1 MKTVRAFIF
10 LVFSAV
16 PALLCASDS
25 IIIGGLDGLDP
36 HQRSERYEIALALS
50 GGGAR
55 GFATIGILKAFE
67 EKNLGIC
74 AVTGTSMGGVIGG
87 LFAAGYTPDRLAKIV
102 HNTEFDKMFTNA
114 PARRT
119 MFLTQRQERDRH
131 LLSVRFNRFVPVIPK
146 ALTAGQKLT
155 NILTNL
161 TTRANYHSAGD
172 YSRLPIPFKTICTDV
187 VSGKEVIVDRGSLA
201 DAMRATM
208 AFPLA
213 FTGVERNGQLLMDG
227 GMVTPIPVEL
237 VKEMCQPGTFIVAVN
252 TASPLLPR
260 EELDTPV
267 DIANQVTTI
276 MTADK
281 LRSQLS
287 KADYQIQP
295 PLNGVQPSDF
305 KYRDSLIDVGYQI
318 GLKATDSIIMQLSA
332 RQDSLSYLV
341 SEVEF
346 DGRLEACRRR
356 FAAELLHRILRHN
369 ELVAVLK
376 ELVVELG
383 LFRLQA
389 EISPATQHH
398 EVFEANG
405 RSVEAISL
413 RLSGWHHLRLPDV
426 TFRFNGSSIF
436 EDSVLVRQF
445 ATDDTLLTP
454 ENLRLGLDRILKLYY
469 DKRYN
474 LADICSTL
482 VDPDRNVVTLTIDEA
497 VIKSIEVE
505 NNKRSR
511 DWFIKSYFP
520 LEVGEPYSTGR
531 AARGI
536 ANIFGTDLY
545 ERVTID
551 LVSIGGGAHVR
562 IGVVEKKYSQLRLG
576 WHWDDEY
583 NSEEFIEFLNDNVF
597 GIGLEYLLHA
607 RFGKDRQRYHLSL
620 KSNRLGKT
628 YLTAQAGL
636 RHERLDRQLY
646 NEDSSPGSLH
656 EERSTGFD
664 IRLGQQIARLG
675 TVTAAINLREVKY
688 RHVRTGVEDEFGLRI
703 FKIESLVETFDR
715 ISFPESGKKHLFE
728 LQLVGKFLGGDVEFT
743 KFFSSLEAYFP
754 FAGVLNYHPRLSVGI
769 SRSGLPLSEKFFI
782 GGMNSF
788 AGYHTGELYGDKVF
802 LLNNEVRLKL
812 PLRLYLIGRYDV
824 GDVYRHTDEIKLSNL
839 RHGVGISLGFDSPI
853 GPLECGYGTNDGDID
868 RLYLSA
874 GLSF

>member
-1 MKTVRAFIF
+1 VKTIGAFIF
-10 LVFSAV
+10 LVLSAV
-16 PALLCASDS
+16 PALVRGADGV
-25 IIIGGLDGLDP
+25 IIGGLDGLNP
-36 HQRSERYEIALALS
+36 RQRSERYEIALALS

-55 GFATIGILKAFE
+55 GFAIIGILKAFE
-67 EKNLGIC
+67 EKNLGVC
-74 AVTGTSMGGVIGG
+74 AIAGTSMGGVIGG
-87 LFAAGYTPDRLAKIV
+87 LYAAGYTPARLAEIV
-102 HNTEFDKMFTNA
+102 HDTEFDKMFTNA

-131 LLSVRFNRFVPVIPK
+131 LLSVRFNGFVPVIPK

-161 TTRANYHSAGD
+161 TTRPNYHSAGD
-172 YSRLPIPFKTICTDV
+172 FDRLRIPFKTVCTDV
-187 VSGKEVIVDRGSLA
+187 VSGEEVIVDRGSLA

-237 VKEMCQPGTFIVAVN
+237 VKEMCPPGTFTVAVN
-252 TASPLLPR
+252 TTSPLLPK

-267 DIANQVTTI
+267 DLANQVTTI

-281 LRSQLS
+281 LQTQLS
-287 KADYQIQP
+287 KADYQILP
-295 PLNGVQPSDF
+295 PLNGIQSSDF
-305 KYRDSLIDVGYQI
+305 KYRDSLIDIGYQA
-318 GLKATDSIIMQLSA
+318 GLQAADSIITHLRT

-341 SEVEF
+341 SGVELDARLEVYRGRFEVE
-346 DGRLEACRRR
+346 LA
-356 FAAELLHRILRHN
+356 HRILRHN

-376 ELVVELG
+376 KLAIELN
-383 LFRLQA
+383 LFRLQV
-389 EISPATQHH
+389 EIAPLVQDR
-398 EVFEANG
+398 EASAGSG
-405 RSVEAISL
+405 RRVKAVIL
-413 RLSGWHHLRLPDV
+413 YLSGWHRLRMADV
-426 TFRFNGSSIF
+426 TFRINGSSIF

-445 ATDDTLLTP
+445 VTDDSLLTP
-454 ENLRLGLDRILKLYY
+454 DNLRLGLDRILQLYY
-469 DKRYN
+469 EKRYN
-474 LADICSTL
+474 LVDISSTL
-482 VDPDRNVVTLTIDEA
+482 VDPDRNVVIVNIDEA
-497 VIKSIEVE
+497 IIREIEVE

-536 ANIFGTDLY
+536 GNIFGTDLY

-551 LVSIGGGAHVR
+551 LVPIAGGAHVR

-583 NSEEFIEFLNDNVF
+583 NSEEFAEYLDDNVF

-607 RFGKDRQRYHLSL
+607 QFGKDRQRYHLSL

-636 RHERLDRQLY
+636 HHERLDRQLY

-656 EERSTGFD
+656 EERSTGVD

-675 TVTAAINLREVKY
+675 TVTAAINLKEVKY

-715 ISFPESGKKHLFE
+715 IPFPESGKKHLFE

-754 FAGVLNYHPRLSVGI
+754 FADVLNYHPRLSVGI

-802 LLNNEVRLKL
+802 LLNNELRLKL
-812 PLRLYLIGRYDV
+812 PLRLYLMGRYDV

-839 RHGVGISLGFDSPI
+839 RHGVGINLGFDSPV

-868 RLYLSA
+868 RFYLSA